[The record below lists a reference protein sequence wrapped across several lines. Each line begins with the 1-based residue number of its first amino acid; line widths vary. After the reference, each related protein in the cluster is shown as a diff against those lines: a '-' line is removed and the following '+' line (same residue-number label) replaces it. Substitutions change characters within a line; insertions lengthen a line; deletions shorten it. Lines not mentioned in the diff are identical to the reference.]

1 MCLKPTKQ
9 LPPIK
14 NLDLSATEIA
24 WLAGLFEG
32 EASFLLDQRSKQRYT
47 VSTSPS
53 NPYISIQ
60 MTDEDVI
67 AKVAKLL
74 NKTYTVLTRK
84 TARTKS
90 VYKVYIG
97 DRATLRYL
105 LPLVFPYLGKRRQH
119 DVQLCL
125 NALNEWETWYL
136 EGGRSK
142 MAKLGPKA
150 KKTNKN

>member
-1 MCLKPTKQ
+1 MCLKTTKQ

-14 NLDLSATEIA
+14 DLNLSATEIA
-24 WLAGLFEG
+24 WLSGLFEG

-47 VSTSPS
+47 VSTAPS

-67 AKVAKLL
+67 VKVAKLL
-74 NKTYTVLTRK
+74 NKTYTVLARK

-90 VYKVYIG
+90 VYKVYVG

-105 LPLVFPYLGKRRQH
+105 LPLLFPYLGKRRQH

-150 KKTNKN
+150 KINKN

>member
-1 MCLKPTKQ
+1 MSFKTIKQ

-14 NLDLSATEIA
+14 DLNLLATEIA

-32 EASFLLDQRSKQRYT
+32 EASFLLDPRSKHRYT

-74 NKTYTVLTRK
+74 NKTYTVLKRK

-90 VYKVYIG
+90 VYKVYVG
-97 DRATLRYL
+97 DRATLLYL
-105 LPLVFPYLGKRRQH
+105 LPLLFPYLGKRRQH

-150 KKTNKN
+150 RIHKN